1 VRALILSLLLL
12 ECASPSSSP
21 PAPDAAPVCG
31 VGFLGDNGK
40 PIDFEFRVVG
50 GDAIDKPLKDGDDVQ
65 LVFPPQGG
73 RVIFVGVRATN
84 IDPCAVQLSGAI
96 RDVST
101 KQVRVDART
110 INLNP
115 DGTGWG
121 TSGTT
126 SQSLIA
132 AVSNYSNIPLCPN
145 QWSATN
151 VFDTQ
156 YELEVTLKESNHGTL
171 EKARSLTKTI
181 HVTPRCSEPGQL
193 APECRCICHAN
204 YQLGEMCNL
213 DGGDQ

>member
-1 VRALILSLLLL
+1 VRSIAASLLLL
-12 ECASPSSSP
+12 GCAPTPSP

-31 VGFLGDNGK
+31 AAVLGDRSK
-40 PIDFEFRVVG
+40 DIDFEFRVVG
-50 GDAIDKPLKDGDDVQ
+50 ADAIDKPLKDGDDVP

-73 RVIFVGVRATN
+73 RVVFVGVRATN

-121 TSGTT
+121 TSGTP

-132 AVSNYSNIPLCPN
+132 AVSNYSNVPLCPN

-151 VFDTQ
+151 VFDTP
-156 YELEVTLKESNHGTL
+156 YELEVTLTEHHDANTP
-171 EKARSLTKTI
+171 ARKLTKTI
-181 HVTPRCSEPGQL
+181 KVTPRCSEPGQL
-193 APECRCICHAN
+193 EVECRCICHGG
-204 YQLGEMCNL
+204 YQLGEVCDAGAL
-213 DGGDQ
+213 DQ

>member
-1 VRALILSLLLL
+1 MMSS
-12 ECASPSSSP
+12 CASPSAP
-21 PAPDAAPVCG
+21 PPVPDAAPVCG
-31 VGFLGDNGK
+31 VGVLGDRTRD
-40 PIDFEFRVVG
+40 IDFEFRVVG
-50 GDAIDKPLKDGDDVQ
+50 ADAIDKSLKDGDDVQ

-96 RDVST
+96 RDIST

-121 TSGTT
+121 TSGTP

-156 YELEVTLKESNHGTL
+156 YELEVTLKEHNSNGA
-171 EKARSLTKTI
+171 KARALTKTI
-181 HVTPRCSEPGQL
+181 HVTPRCSEPGL
-193 APECRCICHAN
+193 GAECRCICHAN
-204 YQLGEMCNL
+204 YQLGEVCNL
-213 DGGDQ
+213 DAGDQ